1 MGNEIGK
8 NTFRKEELF
17 NELRYLWD
25 NHLEM
30 SLVDSVRL
38 EREAQISMVGM
49 KIWVVENRVPSPMG
63 ETAHLHQ
70 MFCLRA
76 RKCGV

>member
-8 NTFRKEELF
+8 NIFRKEEHF

-25 NHLEM
+25 NHLEI

-38 EREAQISMVGM
+38 GRGTDKHGRDEDLG
-49 KIWVVENRVPSPMG
+49 G
-63 ETAHLHQ
+63 
-70 MFCLRA
+70 
-76 RKCGV
+76 